1 MSKKLTDPFAVV
13 GGLGVNDNPII
24 CGGYSKQ
31 ECFLFEVLS
40 FFFDDIKLVLLSK

>member
-1 MSKKLTDPFAVV
+1 MNNWLVLKVGSYFNMSKKLTDPFAVV

-31 ECFLFEVLS
+31 ECFLFEVL
-40 FFFDDIKLVLLSK
+40 